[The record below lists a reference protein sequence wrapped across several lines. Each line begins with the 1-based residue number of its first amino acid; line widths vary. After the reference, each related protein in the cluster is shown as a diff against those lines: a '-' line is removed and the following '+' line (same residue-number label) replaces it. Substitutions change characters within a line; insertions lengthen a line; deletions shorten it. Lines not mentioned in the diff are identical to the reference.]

1 MEVHELKILPEYF
14 KAQKAGITL
23 IAHDLIKMVNQWS
36 IRKENKMTNNS
47 NKTLTG
53 QRLSF
58 NAALKNFKADGDAV
72 TITLIA
78 DAKQLDLN
86 TLNKI
91 SLNSLT
97 VDFTSVQTELLA
109 EPKKAEDK

>member
-1 MEVHELKILPEYF
+1 MEIVDNRTK
-14 KAQKAGITL
+14 
-23 IAHDLIKMVNQWS
+23 
-36 IRKENKMTNNS
+36 KEEWHLGDVLVSKF
-47 NKTLTG
+47 G
-53 QRLSF
+53 
-58 NAALKNFKADGDAV
+58 NFAV

-97 VDFTSVQTELLA
+97 VDFTSVQTELLP
-109 EPKKAEDK
+109 EPKKVEDK

>member
-1 MEVHELKILPEYF
+1 
-14 KAQKAGITL
+14 
-23 IAHDLIKMVNQWS
+23 
-36 IRKENKMTNNS
+36 MTDNS

-58 NAALKNFKADGDAV
+58 NAGLKNFKADGDTV

-97 VDFTSVQTELLA
+97 VDFTSVKTELFS

>member
-1 MEVHELKILPEYF
+1 MTDNTNKQLKGNQLSF
-14 KAQKAGITL
+14 DAGIK
-23 IAHDLIKMVNQWS
+23 I
-36 IRKENKMTNNS
+36 
-47 NKTLTG
+47 
-53 QRLSF
+53 
-58 NAALKNFKADGDAV
+58 FKADGDAV

-97 VDFTSVQTELLA
+97 VDFTSVQTELLP
-109 EPKKAEDK
+109 EPKKVEDK

>member
-1 MEVHELKILPEYF
+1 
-14 KAQKAGITL
+14 
-23 IAHDLIKMVNQWS
+23 
-36 IRKENKMTNNS
+36 MTNNS

-53 QRLSF
+53 QQLSF
-58 NAALKNFKADGDAV
+58 NAGLKNFKADGDAV

-97 VDFTSVQTELLA
+97 VDFTSVQLNYFQNLRKLRTSNESY
-109 EPKKAEDK
+109 

>member
-1 MEVHELKILPEYF
+1 MEIIEGPPVG
-14 KAQKAGITL
+14 KARPRVTRRVTYTPAKTS
-23 IAHDLIKMVNQWS
+23 HYEDL
-36 IRKENKMTNNS
+36 
-47 NKTLTG
+47 
-53 QRLSF
+53 
-58 NAALKNFKADGDAV
+58 V

-97 VDFTSVQTELLA
+97 VDFTSVQTELLP
-109 EPKKAEDK
+109 EPKKVEDK

>member
-1 MEVHELKILPEYF
+1 M
-14 KAQKAGITL
+14 
-23 IAHDLIKMVNQWS
+23 
-36 IRKENKMTNNS
+36 
-47 NKTLTG
+47 
-53 QRLSF
+53 
-58 NAALKNFKADGDAV
+58 KNFKADGDAV

-97 VDFTSVQTELLA
+97 VDFTSVQTELLP
-109 EPKKAEDK
+109 EPKKVEDK